1 MMNPFYR
8 LRRLGRG
15 DRGAVIIEFAL
26 VVPIL
31 FLMVWGIINFSRAY
45 QRLNTL
51 SASLRE
57 GARYRSTMANPD
69 TAWMRDSVCK
79 RVYTFSSA
87 FGFPIDTSQVQV
99 PASNGLEVSVRVTNY
114 QLFAGLNF
122 LGNTL
127 SSIRVTRE
135 AIFRWERS

>member
-1 MMNPFYR
+1 MNPFYR
-8 LRRLGRG
+8 LKRFARG
-15 DRGAVIIEFAL
+15 DRAAAIIEFAL

-57 GARYRSTMANPD
+57 GVRYRSTLANPD
-69 TAWMRDSVCK
+69 TSWMRDSVCL

-87 FGFPIDTSQVQV
+87 FGFPIDTSQIQV
-99 PASNGLEVSVRVTNY
+99 PASNTLDVRVRVTNY
-114 QLFAGLNF
+114 PLFSGLNF